1 MTDTI
6 LALIPSYGHWVI
18 FFTVALAC
26 LAIPLPASMLVVA
39 SGSFAASGDIDLY
52 SAMASALVG
61 YLIGDQTAFRA
72 ARFAGVPLIEHFR
85 SSERTGRLIERTE
98 RLLEKHGIFAILLSR
113 TILSPLG
120 PWMSYLCGA
129 IGVKW
134 HAFTVASLTGATIWV
149 ATYCLMGYYFADRIY
164 DLATLTS
171 SGIGFLLAFAAA
183 IMAALWLRSSWHR
196 YSQQQTGTN
205 QQQDNTD
212 DITIQ
217 PKEPHPERSQD
228 HADPI

>member
-6 LALIPSYGHWVI
+6 LALIPTYGLWVI

-39 SGSFAASGDIDLY
+39 SGSFAAAGDIDLY
-52 SAMASALVG
+52 SAMAAALVG
-61 YLIGDQTAFRA
+61 YLIGDQTAFRV
-72 ARFAGVPLIEHFR
+72 ARLAGLPLIERFR
-85 SSERTGRLIERTE
+85 RAERTAKLVERTE
-98 RLLEKHGIFAILLSR
+98 ALLAKRGIFAILLSR

-134 HAFTVASLTGATIWV
+134 HAFTLTSLAGASLWV

-164 DLATLTS
+164 ELATLTS
-171 SGIGFLLAFAAA
+171 NAIGFLLAFAAA
-183 IMAALWLRSSWHR
+183 IMAGLWLRASWRR
-196 YSQQQTGTN
+196 YN
-205 QQQDNTD
+205 QQQLDNALAD
-212 DITIQ
+212 KASSQD
-217 PKEPHPERSQD
+217 PLSERPQD
-228 HADPI
+228 HADPV